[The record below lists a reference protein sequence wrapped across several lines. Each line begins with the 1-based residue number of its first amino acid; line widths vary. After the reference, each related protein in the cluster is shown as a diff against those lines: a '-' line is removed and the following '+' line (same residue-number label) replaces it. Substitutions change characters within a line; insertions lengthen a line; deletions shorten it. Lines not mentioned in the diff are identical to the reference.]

1 VGCARSNI
9 LKGRGVYAANRVPAR
24 RVYHIASLLHRV
36 LRARAAPGVVPGAFW
51 GLFRGAPH
59 SRRGNRHNG
68 HEGDWRDPPRVQSK
82 GRPPALC
89 GRLPLEEARLAAS
102 RASSPQ
108 GTHWP
113 RSRPAEL
120 RSTSQ
125 APRHRSKSPPAAR
138 PPAPGCHTGREARS
152 RHEFAGNPALAVGR
166 DGVGSRYVRPIC
178 SRAARDRVG
187 AKPAGDRVVSTT
199 AVEGVVTGVAEYAIV
214 PAAAV
219 HGVDA
224 GAARYPDVGAV
235 STVDLVSPDRPRRGR
250 RPLCRRLV
258 SGAARSRTYLRGSH
272 RLFRLEGSSG

>member
-1 VGCARSNI
+1 M
-9 LKGRGVYAANRVPAR
+9 R
-24 RVYHIASLLHRV
+24 RVCHIASLLHRV
-36 LRARAAPGVVPGAFW
+36 LRAQAAPGVVPGAFW
-51 GLFRGAPH
+51 GLFRGAQR

-68 HEGDWRDPPRVQSK
+68 HEGDWRDPPRGSEQGVS
-82 GRPPALC
+82 PSALC

-102 RASSPQ
+102 RASFPQ

-138 PPAPGCHTGREARS
+138 PPAPGCHTGREAARVMNSRESCARS
-152 RHEFAGNPALAVGR
+152 RPRRCWQPLRTPDLFPGR
-166 DGVGSRYVRPIC
+166 TN
-178 SRAARDRVG
+178 RVG
-187 AKPAGDRVVSTT
+187 AKPAGDGVVSTT

-219 HGVDA
+219 HGVVA

-235 STVDLVSPDRPRRGR
+235 ATVDLVSSGTAPVAVATAVQAPRER
-250 RPLCRRLV
+250 
-258 SGAARSRTYLRGSH
+258 SG
-272 RLFRLEGSSG
+272 